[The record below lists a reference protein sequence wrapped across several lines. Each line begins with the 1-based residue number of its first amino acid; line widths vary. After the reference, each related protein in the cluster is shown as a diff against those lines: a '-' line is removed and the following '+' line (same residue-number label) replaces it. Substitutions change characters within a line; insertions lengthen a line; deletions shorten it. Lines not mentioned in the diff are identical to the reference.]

1 MEPILDLSRG
11 LIQYGGKPCVVYL
24 FGPDRQEW
32 FDCRCIAEILDIAHL
47 PTAMQRVDPASKSS
61 MGDLVKCFGLP
72 RTFCPTVLTH
82 HDLRSWVVD
91 EAGFYELAMGS
102 RKANAVAFRRWI
114 CRTVL
119 PSIRRFKQFDAV
131 QHVMAMTPGLQS
143 SRSGMVYVVTSPHI
157 NVIKLGRWG
166 GTEDALRKRY
176 QTYYGP
182 DLELYMA
189 DVEDCC
195 RAEREMLRA
204 FEDQKASGELFCK
217 KALVDV
223 IHWLSTYPASGPSL
237 KRKAEAE
244 EDRFTKRLAVCT
256 SAVEEMRTTTSATK
270 LVLENGDD
278 EDKAWALCTLKRAL
292 ILKDTRI
299 DTEDR
304 KHMEIRLSDV
314 ALSMGYSRKTVQ
326 PALSRIGLQV
336 RRQWNKNNP
345 GTAAEGPFKRQAV
358 YGNKVRIENVYY
370 ESDRS
375 AVEEGIRSA
384 LGDLDDQA

>member
-24 FGPDRQEW
+24 FGPDKQEW
-32 FDCRCIAEILDIAHL
+32 FDCRCIAEILGISNI
-47 PTAMQRVDPASKSS
+47 TVAMERIDPASKSHLT
-61 MGDLVKCFGLP
+61 DLIERLGLP
-72 RTFCPTVLTH
+72 RTFDRKALTQN
-82 HDLRSWVVD
+82 DLRSWVVD

-114 CRTVL
+114 CRTVM

-189 DVEDCC
+189 DAEECC

-217 KALVDV
+217 KALADV
-223 IHWLSTYPASGPSL
+223 IHWLSTYPADGPSL

-244 EDRFTKRLAVCT
+244 EDRFAKRLAVCT

-299 DTEDR
+299 NTEDR

-326 PALSRIGLQV
+326 PALARIGMQV
-336 RRQWNKNNP
+336 RRQWNEANP
-345 GTAAEGPFKRQAV
+345 EKAAEGPFKRQAV
-358 YGNKVRIENVYY
+358 YNNKTRKENV
-370 ESDRS
+370 
-375 AVEEGIRSA
+375 
-384 LGDLDDQA
+384 